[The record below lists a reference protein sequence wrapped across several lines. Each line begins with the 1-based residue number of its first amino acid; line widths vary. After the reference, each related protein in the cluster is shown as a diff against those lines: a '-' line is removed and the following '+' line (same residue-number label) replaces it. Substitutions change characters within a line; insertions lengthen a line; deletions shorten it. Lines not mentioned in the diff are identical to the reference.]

1 MANTKMT
8 KRNWYEVLTAIVEAS
23 NYEDIEGAK
32 AFIAHEVEILD
43 RKSSASKSRETWA
56 QRENKRIIAK
66 IETALRTVGRPV
78 TITELQHEVEEMA
91 QYSNQ
96 KISALL
102 RQMPNAVK
110 TTEKKTS
117 YFSIAE

>member
-32 AFIAHEVEILD
+32 AFIAHEVDLLD
-43 RKSSASKSRETWA
+43 RKSSKSGETKT
-56 QRENKRIIAK
+56 QKENKAVIAQ

-78 TITELQHEVEEMA
+78 TITELQNEVEEMA

-96 KISALL
+96 KVSALL
-102 RQMPNAVK
+102 RQMPNVVK
-110 TTEKKTS
+110 TTEKKKS